1 MARVPRTKSSTGYYH
16 VVLRGNNRSTLFFD
30 NQDRLTFLDYL
41 VKQKEKNLIVVNAYC
56 LMDNH
61 IHILI
66 QEIDN
71 NLSTAMRS
79 LCTSYALYINKKYQ
93 RTGHLFD
100 NRYRSETISDDK
112 YLFAALRYIHQNPV
126 KAGIC
131 SNVEDYRWSSDMYYR
146 NTANTKF
153 VSTNILEF
161 IDNDKSVAVSN
172 YIRLMQTPEGN
183 KFLDIPDNPLTD
195 TEIKNIIKLE
205 LSKAGISNIKDDRT
219 REKLVKLVLSLHE
232 NNGISIRKIASSLG
246 ISKGFV
252 QNLLKK

>member
-1 MARVPRTKSSTGYYH
+1 MARVPRTKSNTGYYH

-41 VKQKEKNLIVVNAYC
+41 SKQKDKNLISINAYC

-66 QEIDN
+66 QETDN

-79 LCTSYALYINKKYQ
+79 ICTSYALFINKKYQ

-100 NRYRSETISDDK
+100 NRYRSETINDER

-131 SNVEDYRWSSDMYYR
+131 SNVENYRWSSDQYYR
-146 NTANTKF
+146 NPANNKF
-153 VSTNILEF
+153 VSTTILEF
-161 IDNDKSVAVSN
+161 IDKDKSVAISN

-183 KFLDIPDNPLTD
+183 KFLDIPDDPLTD
-195 TEIKNIIKLE
+195 SEIIKIIKLE
-205 LSKAGISNIKDDRT
+205 LSKAEISNIKDDRN
-219 REKLVKLVLSLHE
+219 REKLTKLVLSLHL
-232 NNGISIRKIASSLG
+232 NNGVSIRKIASSLG
-246 ISKGFV
+246 ASKGFV